1 MLVSV
6 LLFLVGL
13 ALLVK
18 GGDWFVDAATALAR
32 RFRLPEIFLPP
43 EAY

>member
-18 GGDWFVDAATALAR
+18 GGDWVCRCRHRTGPAFPSA
-32 RFRLPEIFLPP
+32 
-43 EAY
+43 